1 MIWDWSFT
9 DCFDLCWMSQQL
21 KLTLRKGCKLWN
33 DECWIAKMNSKKK
46 SSNKIFKKF
55 STAPKRVYD
64 LFSDKFKIKLNL
76 RLRSCA
82 SHSEIWDFSRFSVFV
97 SVSTKRRKW
106 EMRKKKYTR
115 SRFLTLCFS
124 FRCRFFLCFSRS
136 FFVKTSWN
144 FFFFRRENGK
154 SLICVPYFSLKIN
167 SVQIVD
173 IKRIFRLNRIR
184 FLLLAPDM
192 MTTIESDLSQFK
204 AADTFEKKWEIVAIF
219 RMVNKS
225 SRIFTLS
232 LHLTRESLTFPEFLS
247 A

>member
-1 MIWDWSFT
+1 MR
-9 DCFDLCWMSQQL
+9 
-21 KLTLRKGCKLWN
+21 LTQ
-33 DECWIAKMNSKKK
+33 
-46 SSNKIFKKF
+46 
-55 STAPKRVYD
+55 
-64 LFSDKFKIKLNL
+64 
-76 RLRSCA
+76 
-82 SHSEIWDFSRFSVFV
+82 WDFSRFSVFV

-106 EMRKKKYTR
+106 EMRKKMYTITF
-115 SRFLTLCFS
+115 SHFVFFFSLPVFLVFFALVLCEN
-124 FRCRFFLCFSRS
+124 L
-136 FFVKTSWN
+136 SWK

-173 IKRIFRLNRIR
+173 IKRNFRLNRIR

-204 AADTFEKKWEIVAIF
+204 AADTFEKNWEIVAIF

-232 LHLTRESLTFPEFLS
+232 FHLTRESLTFPEFLS

>member
-1 MIWDWSFT
+1 
-9 DCFDLCWMSQQL
+9 
-21 KLTLRKGCKLWN
+21 
-33 DECWIAKMNSKKK
+33 MNSKKK

-82 SHSEIWDFSRFSVFV
+82 SHSEIFHDFSSSSRWA
-97 SVSTKRRKW
+97 RKDENERW
-106 EMRKKKYTR
+106 GKKYTR

-136 FFVKTSWN
+136 FFVKTSWKI
-144 FFFFRRENGK
+144 FFFRRENGK

-232 LHLTRESLTFPEFLS
+232 FHLTRESLTFPEFLS